1 MDTLARIHAAIQV
14 AYGILSAR
22 FLILLGLMMT
32 FGLFA
37 WAMAL
42 GTLIHFAIAA
52 AFGVT
57 IFLPILLNGRQTQHQ
72 GDDDGL

>member
-1 MDTLARIHAAIQV
+1 MDTLTRIHAAIQV

-22 FLILLGLMMT
+22 LLTLLGLLMT

-42 GTLIHFAIAA
+42 GTWIHFAIAA
-52 AFGVT
+52 AFGAT
-57 IFLPILLNGRQTQHQ
+57 IFLPILLSRRPAQHQ
-72 GDDDGL
+72 GDDDGQ